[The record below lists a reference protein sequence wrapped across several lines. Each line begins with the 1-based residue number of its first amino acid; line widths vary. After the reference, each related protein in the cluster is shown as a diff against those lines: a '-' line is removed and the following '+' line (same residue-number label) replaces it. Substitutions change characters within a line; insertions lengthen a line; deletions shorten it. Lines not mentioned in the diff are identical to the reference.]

1 MAATMGYARVADLA
15 HRMENL
21 LDHLRRG
28 AGGRRAADDVLQ
40 LLFRATDALEKA
52 IQLSAAGRER
62 EVNVTGIVAELDRA
76 GQRFAPDTT
85 PRHSTPAAAP
95 EPPPAVDAGPGRR
108 VRVTLRPEAPLKGP
122 RALIVLKRAEGLG
135 KVSQIQPPPA
145 QLEAEEFEGQ
155 FSFWLAG
162 VTPADRVVA
171 TLLPAGDVEAVA
183 VDEEGVPAARL
194 EAGAIASRAWCAT
207 WRASSASRW
216 RSGSRGR
223 KSSWTAPSST
233 SSGIRSCTCCATRSI
248 TASRPRRSGARPG
261 RSRRG
266 RSCWRRCASGRAW
279 RSASPTTAAAST
291 GRASSPRRRPKGW
304 STRTSR
310 R

>member
-62 EVNVTGIVAELDRA
+62 EFNGAGIVAELDRPV
-76 GQRFAPDTT
+76 QRFAPDPT
-85 PRHSTPAAAP
+85 PRPAAPAAAP
-95 EPPPAVDAGPGRR
+95 EPPPPVDAGPGRR
-108 VRVTLRPEAPLKGP
+108 VRVTLRPEAPLRGP

-135 KVSQIQPPPA
+135 KVSQIQPAPA

-171 TLLPAGDVEAVA
+171 TLLAAGDVEAVA
-183 VDEEGVPAARL
+183 VDEEGGPAVRPQAGVIAGAGAAAAAAPAAGKG
-194 EAGAIASRAWCAT
+194 E
-207 WRASSASRW
+207 
-216 RSGSRGR
+216 
-223 KSSWTAPSST
+223 P
-233 SSGIRSCTCCATRSI
+233 IRVD
-248 TASRPRRSGARPG
+248 PPPLPPPMGPNG
-261 RSRRG
+261 RRG
-266 RSCWRRCASGRAW
+266 
-279 RSASPTTAAAST
+279 AA
-291 GRASSPRRRPKGW
+291 RRPVDAPAPPP
-304 STRTSR
+304 
-310 R
+310 

>member
-62 EVNVTGIVAELDRA
+62 EVNVAGVVAELARA
-76 GQRFAPDTT
+76 AQRFAPDTT

-135 KVSQIQPPPA
+135 KVSQIQPAPA
-145 QLEAEEFEGQ
+145 QLEADEFEGQ

-171 TLLPAGDVEAVA
+171 MLLPAGDVEAVA
-183 VDEEGVPAARL
+183 VDEEGAPAARL
-194 EAGAIASRAWCAT
+194 EAGAITGAVPAA
-207 WRASSASRW
+207 AAPLE
-216 RSGSRGR
+216 SGKAKHIRVDLRRLDALMDQIGELVTARGR
-223 KSSWTAPSST
+223 LNDLAAERRDPAIDDLGIQISRLSSDLQAEIIQAGMAPVVQ
-233 SSGIRSCTCCATRSI
+233 GVAPCP
-248 TASRPRRSGARPG
+248 RPVARP
-261 RSRRG
+261 
-266 RSCWRRCASGRAW
+266 
-279 RSASPTTAAAST
+279 AA
-291 GRASSPRRRPKGW
+291 GHRKP
-304 STRTSR
+304 
-310 R
+310 